1 MYTQITTIKFFFS
14 LQYIRM
20 GGKNIN
26 FDDKKNQEK
35 QLLQEQNNK

>member
-1 MYTQITTIKFFFS
+1 MYTLTIVEKKKYFSS

-26 FDDKKNQEK
+26 FENQKKK
-35 QLLQEQNNK
+35 IYFYKNKK